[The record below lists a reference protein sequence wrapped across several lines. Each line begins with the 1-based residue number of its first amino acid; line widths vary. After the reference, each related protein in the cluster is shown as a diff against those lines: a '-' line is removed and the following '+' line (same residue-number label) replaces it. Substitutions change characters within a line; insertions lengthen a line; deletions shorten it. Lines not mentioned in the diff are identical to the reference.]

1 MIMMDEI
8 SVLLGMTGPRVYG
21 STTQPA
27 KGRAQIVLRYTQHL
41 ERFKPYRKKTT
52 NSRFR
57 TVCFP
62 NVDYIT
68 AV

>member
-1 MIMMDEI
+1 
-8 SVLLGMTGPRVYG
+8 MTGPRVYG